1 MKNRDK
7 NMNQIAKRQI
17 MHPNFRAISDGLFA
31 YCVVTDYFADWA
43 LAINYQLPEI
53 DLNTIHKESWIV
65 NKKKCG

>member
-1 MKNRDK
+1 
-7 NMNQIAKRQI
+7 MNQIAKRQF

-53 DLNTIHKESWIV
+53 DLNTIQKES
-65 NKKKCG
+65 